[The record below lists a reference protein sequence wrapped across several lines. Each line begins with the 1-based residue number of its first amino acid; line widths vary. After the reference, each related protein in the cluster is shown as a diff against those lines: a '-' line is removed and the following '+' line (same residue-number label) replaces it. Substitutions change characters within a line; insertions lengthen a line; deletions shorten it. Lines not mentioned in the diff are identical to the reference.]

1 MTNDERAQALS
12 RQAQSFGAAAE
23 LYDRIRPTY
32 PAEALTWA
40 LTAGNGGKR
49 VVDLGAGTGIMTR
62 VLVGLG
68 YDVVAV
74 EPDQLMRER
83 LVAAINE
90 GRGSSSEE
98 ERFSGRH
105 ETGPVVTALAG
116 AAELIPLPEGSVDG
130 VVAAQSYHWFDPARS
145 LAEIARVIRPGGA
158 FAAIWN
164 DRDESVPW
172 VRQYTDIIEGVAGS
186 AGRHDVSRH
195 RSDPASVNFG
205 ERFTAAENA
214 TFQHETT
221 QTAAGL
227 LDLMHSRSYYLTG
240 SPALRAELD
249 EQVRAL
255 VAEHPDLR
263 GREEFPLPYV
273 TTVFRAT
280 RR

>member
-1 MTNDERAQALS
+1 VTNDERAQALS

-83 LVAAINE
+83 LVAASP
-90 GRGSSSEE
+90 GV
-98 ERFSGRH
+98 H
-105 ETGPVVTALAG
+105 ALAG